1 IVVIIV
7 LFTSIGIITTS
18 KPSSRLASPL
28 FSSWMV
34 YIDQSIFFYLYGMEN
49 RGFSMLHDNQSS
61 TLSMTEMML
70 QLVTSVQMN
79 EAKSLLGNEIPGFST
94 YENKIV
100 VASEGLDD
108 IDPFSHESGPPLETI
123 LKDREAIDDTEDKKE
138 VDTEKPEHSTEGKRV
153 VFLYNSHNRESFLP
167 HLPEETNTDNAYHKE
182 VNITKISDRIAKGLE
197 QNGIGAQVD
206 DTDMM
211 QTLQDKNW
219 KYGKSYDASRPVIK
233 EAMAS
238 NEAIQY

>member
-1 IVVIIV
+1 MIQSLIKQIQTFYKQGFILIVVIIV

-18 KPSSRLASPL
+18 KTSSRLASPL

-182 VNITKISDRIAKGLE
+182 VNITKISDRIAKGL
-197 QNGIGAQVD
+197 
-206 DTDMM
+206 
-211 QTLQDKNW
+211 
-219 KYGKSYDASRPVIK
+219 
-233 EAMAS
+233 
-238 NEAIQY
+238 